1 MKKKKQISKE
11 ALMKRIEKC
20 KNPKLK
26 MRLLKL
32 LHSM

>member
-1 MKKKKQISKE
+1 MKKKKQISKAE
-11 ALMKRIEKC
+11 LIRRIEKC

-26 MRLLKL
+26 IKLIAL